1 MIDNSIQIEE
11 IIFNY
16 IGKNTHADTKVITP
30 ETKLFREGVFDS
42 MGFVLLIDF
51 LEENFRIKTNDSD
64 LIEENFESVKAIT
77 NFVHQKKPQLLNNI

>member
-16 IGKNTHADTKVITP
+16 IGKNSHTDTKTITP

-77 NFVHQKKPQLLNNI
+77 NFVKQKKTTIAE